1 MLAAKPAGP
10 QTRVIRLGQ
19 DHAMSRPV
27 ATPLGA
33 AADDRAT
40 LARQRLLGRLGVGLL
55 LDLID
60 IARSGGDV
68 LDTLLA
74 SVIIHA
80 NVAEIMGRADL
91 QLVFADKDEMP
102 PDEMRR
108 PVTMHAIATSLA
120 LPFETVRRRV
130 RNMVET
136 GFCKAVDGGVIVP
149 GAVLAAPQ
157 YTLGGFRGYERIR
170 AFYYQLG
177 DLGLLRE
184 VPPATVELAP
194 GVFPIRAVARLV
206 GTYVLRVIETLA
218 PVGDLVDGLVW
229 LEIYRSNVEH
239 LPAELSEA
247 PGAPPGPD
255 DLAHDGLRRP
265 APVTALA
272 ARLGLPHET
281 VRRRVTG
288 MIARG
293 ACVRVHG
300 GLIVPG
306 EALARAEFAAV
317 LGDNAANLTRLF
329 GALSQLGVLQVWDSV
344 RPEA

>member
-1 MLAAKPAGP
+1 M
-10 QTRVIRLGQ
+10 TT
-19 DHAMSRPV
+19 PV
-27 ATPLGA
+27 ATPRGA
-33 AADDRAT
+33 SADDGAT
-40 LARQRLLGRLGVGLL
+40 LARQRLLSRLAVGLL

-74 SVIIHA
+74 GVIIHA
-80 NVAEIMGRADL
+80 NVSEIMRRADL
-91 QLVFADKDEMP
+91 QLAFSDKDEMP

-130 RNMVET
+130 GNMVKT
-136 GFCKAVDGGVIVP
+136 GFCRAVDGGVIVP
-149 GAVLAAPQ
+149 TAVLAAPQ
-157 YTLGGFRGYERIR
+157 YTAGGFRGYERIR

-177 DLGLLRE
+177 DLGLAGEL
-184 VPPATVELAP
+184 PPPTVALAD

-218 PVGDLVDGLVW
+218 PLGDLLDGLVW

-239 LPAELSEA
+239 APAELSGAAE
-247 PGAPPGPD
+247 APPGPD

-281 VRRRVTG
+281 IRRRVTG

-300 GLIVPG
+300 GLIIPG
-306 EALARAEFAAV
+306 EALARPELTAV
-317 LGDNAANLTRLF
+317 LAENAANLTRLF

-344 RPEA
+344 RPNR